1 MVGTA
6 SRSRACHGDAAGR
19 VAFSSTRI
27 RDGGHECWPLAAETV
42 YGVRRHRMNRLNHSW
57 VHLELDGQTSIS
69 QAMLATMVQLV
80 VTLQRPNP
88 RSWRRMAAIS
98 PHSLLASLSFS
109 PWPLAPGPWPLAP
122 GPGLLSGPASDK
134 LAPGPT
140 GATSPTGPLLL
151 RDHEA

>member
-6 SRSRACHGDAAGR
+6 SRSRACHGGAAGR

-80 VTLQRPNP
+80 VTPSKSAIVAENGSHLSTLSP
-88 RSWRRMAAIS
+88 RL
-98 PHSLLASLSFS
+98 SLILS
-109 PWPLAPGPWPLAP
+109 LAPGPWPLAP
-122 GPGLLSGPASDK
+122 GPWPWPSLWPCL
-134 LAPGPT
+134 
-140 GATSPTGPLLL
+140 
-151 RDHEA
+151 